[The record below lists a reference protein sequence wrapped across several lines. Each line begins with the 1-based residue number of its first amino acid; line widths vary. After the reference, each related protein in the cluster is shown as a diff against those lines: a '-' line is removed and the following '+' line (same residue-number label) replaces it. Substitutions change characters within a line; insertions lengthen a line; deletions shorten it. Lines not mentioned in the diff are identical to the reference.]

1 MYDYIMIFSEQYRTT
16 IKTNDIEQFLSQS
29 LGFTKVYSLRFTNE
43 ICGELIRITGLL
55 ANLNGSY
62 AYDTL
67 DGIEE
72 INLIEIDVP
81 TRINKEIEDTIL
93 QITNEIAD
101 EYNWIIDLRE

>member
-1 MYDYIMIFSEQYRTT
+1 MIYSEQYRTT

-29 LGFTKVYSLRFTNE
+29 LGLTKVDRLRFSKE
-43 ICGELIRITGLL
+43 ICGELIRITGLI

-62 AYDTL
+62 AFDTL

-72 INLIEIDVP
+72 INLIEIDLPVR
-81 TRINKEIEDTIL
+81 TNKEIENTIL
-93 QITNEIAD
+93 QITNEIAK